1 MNYAP
6 LLLPLGL
13 ALTAVAVVVLIAA
26 LQLSLKRL
34 ENARSSLEQPLI
46 GGSGKYLWDRLRSQK
61 LTRNDVYITN
71 VCKRKLVSAAEGYAL
86 SDTQVKDYTY

>member
-13 ALTAVAVVVLIAA
+13 ALTAVAVVVLAAA
-26 LQLSLKRL
+26 LQLSLKHQG
-34 ENARSSLEQPLI
+34 NVRSSPNYHLSEVRASI
-46 GGSGKYLWDRLRSQK
+46 SGIDSVHRT

-71 VCKRKLVSAAEGYAL
+71 VVQAKACLGC
-86 SDTQVKDYTY
+86 